1 MCPYKAVD
9 SHGSLDTIARAEM
22 KINISVCVYLGVL
35 FEVYVSYNECNYVR
49 SILRTYHAIIKEIYL
64 LLCAHLGVAYL

>member
-9 SHGSLDTIARAEM
+9 SHGSFDTIVRAKM

-35 FEVYVSYNECNYVR
+35 FEVYVPYNECNTCNF
-49 SILRTYHAIIKEIYL
+49 ILRDVERRVLYVI
-64 LLCAHLGVAYL
+64 AHCRE